1 MNPKHYEF
9 LAPDR
14 IAEMGRNAAG
24 DQRLARD
31 GSNAHVPTSAVGRR
45 GRTSRALRPRV
56 LKLGRLIARLAE
68 G

>member
-9 LAPDR
+9 LARDR
-14 IAEMGRNAAG
+14 IADMRRNVAG
-24 DQRLARD
+24 DQLMDRVA
-31 GSNAHVPTSAVGRR
+31 SNAPLATSAVGRR
-45 GRTSRALRPRV
+45 GWMSRALRPRV